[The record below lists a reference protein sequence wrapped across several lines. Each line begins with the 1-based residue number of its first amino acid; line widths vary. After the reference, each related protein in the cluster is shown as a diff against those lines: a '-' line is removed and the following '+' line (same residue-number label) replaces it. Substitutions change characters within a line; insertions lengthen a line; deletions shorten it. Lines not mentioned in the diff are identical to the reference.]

1 LQTCRCEN
9 IYLIRQRTDEVTDL
23 STYTVG
29 TPIVPENQ
37 LKGQGQFVIQHNEHR
52 DPNAQPHRLGVLEGL
67 IEDLDV
73 TYLANHTVEEIHQE
87 YTRRRWH
94 RLLQERDRV
103 VQEARDMLAREGL
116 RQERGRVAV
125 ARQAG
130 DIQVGERAFQE
141 EERARGFQQARETR
155 AREHARPYRERSAV
169 AQQRRDSYRA
179 PPAFAM
185 PEPASISQ
193 RLQHNIS
200 EAQDRQQIPP
210 APQAIGTCAKQ
221 DDEQNQIINPQP
233 TSPASQRGA
242 WALNAANLA
251 REQPLGRYTRRII
264 DTILQPTAPFTYQEA
279 LRSPTNSPPAF
290 PTSSSLSQPVN
301 DLSQPSNDGPGT
313 PEPRRLAILFAN
325 RKYSKK

>member
-1 LQTCRCEN
+1 
-9 IYLIRQRTDEVTDL
+9 
-23 STYTVG
+23 VG

-52 DPNAQPHRLGVLEGL
+52 DPNAEPHRLGVLEGL

-87 YTRRRWH
+87 YTRRRWR
-94 RLLQERDRV
+94 RLRQERDRV

-193 RLQHNIS
+193 RLQHDIS

-313 PEPRRLAILFAN
+313 PEPRRVAILFGN